1 MNSVAKI
8 QPIVANK
15 KRKPNPFCPSI
26 KDRNKAKN
34 PQIEEIKKLP
44 NRKNAIRINI
54 FELVFV
60 AGLFFLISFS
70 CSFETN
76 Y

>member
-15 KRKPNPFCPSI
+15 KRTPNPFCPSI

-34 PQIEEIKKLP
+34 PQIEEIKKNYLTE
-44 NRKNAIRINI
+44 KML
-54 FELVFV
+54 F
-60 AGLFFLISFS
+60 GLIYLNWFLLLDYFS
-70 CSFETN
+70 
-76 Y
+76 